1 MKSASKKLGG
11 DIWSFDIGLGS
22 IGEAIRDPKTHEFK
36 HVASLVLPA
45 EFASTKTAATT
56 RRMFRT
62 RLAHKKREEW
72 LDHVW
77 RGAEQEPLKRR
88 TTWRNPKTG
97 KFELKHPGD
106 PRLEREFPAKG
117 DETCYTSCLLRIKLL
132 RGEKLEPWQIY
143 KALHSAIQRRGYDPD
158 IPWKA
163 KSASKASVEELKE
176 QEEDEAKLLKFEQ
189 ELRAMTKDE
198 AYQLPCYFD
207 AWKMGLW
214 NPQKPDKLSLRI
226 DCTAESPRNHVI
238 PRTLV
243 EKELK
248 LLTVAAA
255 KALPKLKGKED
266 YLLYGP
272 AGRPYASW
280 YPDFRKQHGLRLG
293 SHTDTQ
299 GVLSQRIPRFDNR
312 IISKCALIPRLN
324 VCKITAASATAPA
337 PQSEIVFDAVFLLKL
352 KNMRVAQP
360 NGDQRGLAADE
371 IRTIFEDPKRKTWS
385 FTAKQW
391 ARAIA
396 HFGLVPVAGHE
407 EIKAPRTAG
416 RSRFC
421 RPALEILKRL
431 ILSGQSPKVFYAE
444 ELARL
449 GGNKDPL
456 KGVVPEDLEF
466 LLKMGDSWD
475 RIHVPDQQLDAV
487 LQMSSVPEQAV
498 RLIIGKQ
505 NNPVVRHRL
514 QLFFDRL
521 KHLKDRFGEPQTVA
535 LEFVRWDFMGEKARK
550 EYSKFVSEQTK
561 LREQARKEAEE
572 AGLDG
577 KGAALK
583 LALFKEQGGICL
595 YTGEPL
601 DISKIDSYEI
611 DHIVPHSRMG
621 PDAPYNRVLTTR
633 STNKDLKK
641 DKTPFEW
648 LGATSG
654 WESYLERVKGRAGQL
669 RNRKVRLLTSQDAED
684 LVEKYTT
691 LAETAWISR
700 LARAVLDAT
709 FGWRNGVDRDGKKR
723 VVFVQGGLTARIRRK
738 YRLNSLLAPTP
749 EGVDAR
755 DWESKAEKNRTD
767 KRHHAL
773 DAMVINFVPQW
784 ARDEAKES
792 FFKFP
797 KALGTD
803 PRTFFA
809 GVIDETSPLEVA
821 FEKSVLADGIFGG
834 RSKGPERF
842 AVQRSP
848 LLDLG
853 YSTQNQ
859 KRRFDTRYLC
869 KQVQSICDK
878 GIREHVAAHVTTHTS
893 EAEWNSFCANY
904 RLKRRSGG
912 VGPRVV
918 RVAMKIGSLEH
929 YADLSKDRSGS
940 FRQGK
945 KRHKGQLIY
954 RNATLDSLEVMPIYA
969 HASFRSERIRLQN
982 EPGNQVLAFVQS
994 GCRIQTHAPIS
1005 SANYKLVTI
1014 SADRREKRITP
1025 TQCLAADIYTWRTI
1039 DSRTKS
1045 VEIESRRGQR
1055 LALPLRHLV
1064 NAGFSRASA
1073 ISGANT

>member
-1 MKSASKKLGG
+1 MKPTSKNRPSNL
-11 DIWSFDIGLGS
+11 IWSFDIGLGS
-22 IGEAIRDPKTHEFK
+22 IGEAIRDPKTHDFK
-36 HVASLVLPA
+36 HLASLVLPA
-45 EFASTKTAATT
+45 EFASNKSSATT

-72 LDHVW
+72 LDKVW
-77 RGAEQEPLKRR
+77 REAGQEPLAKR
-88 TTWRNPKTG
+88 TTWRNPKTR
-97 KFELKHPGD
+97 KFELKSPGD
-106 PRLEREFPAKG
+106 LRLEREFPAKG
-117 DETCYTSCLLRIKLL
+117 DETCYTSCLLRIQLL
-132 RGEKLEPWQIY
+132 RGDKLEPWQIY

-163 KSASKASVEELKE
+163 KSAGKASAGEIKE
-176 QEEDEAKLLKFEQ
+176 QEEDEAKLVRFEQ
-189 ELRAMTKDE
+189 ELKSMTKDTPL
-198 AYQLPCYFD
+198 QLPCYFD

-214 NPQKPDKLSLRI
+214 NPKKPDKLSLRI
-226 DCTAESPRNHVI
+226 DCTAESPRNNVI
-238 PRTLV
+238 PRALV

-248 LLTVAAA
+248 LLIAAAA
-255 KALPKLKGKED
+255 KAIPKLKGKED
-266 YLLYGP
+266 YLLHGP
-272 AGRPYASW
+272 AGRAYASW
-280 YPDFRKQHGLRLG
+280 YPELRKKHGLKLG
-293 SHTDTQ
+293 SHTDTK

-324 VCKITAASATAPA
+324 VCKITADTTTSPA
-337 PQSEIVFDAVFLLKL
+337 PQSQVVFDAVFLLKL
-352 KNMRVAQP
+352 KNMRVAQA
-360 NGDQRGLAADE
+360 NGGQRGLSAEE
-371 IRTIFEDPKRKTWS
+371 IRAIFDDPKRKTWS

-396 HFGLVPVAGHE
+396 RFGLLPVAGHE
-407 EIKAPRTAG
+407 EIKPPRTSG

-431 ILSGQSPKVFYAE
+431 ILSGQSPESFHKS

-449 GGNKDPL
+449 GCNKDPL
-456 KGVVPEDLEF
+456 KGLVTEDLKF
-466 LLKMGDSWD
+466 LKKMGDSWD

-487 LQMSSVPEQAV
+487 LQMSGTPDLAV
-498 RLIIGKQ
+498 RQIIGKQ

-521 KHLKDRFGEPQTVA
+521 KSLESQFGEPQIVA

-550 EYSKFVSEQTK
+550 EYGKFVSEQTK

-572 AGLDG
+572 AGLEG

-583 LALFKEQGGICL
+583 LALFKEQGGVCL

-633 STNKDLKK
+633 TNNDLKK

-648 LGATSG
+648 LAASPG
-654 WESYLERVKGRAGQL
+654 WEAYLERVKARAGQL
-669 RNRKVRLLTSQDAED
+669 RNRKVRLLTSQDAEE

-709 FGWRNGVDRDGKKR
+709 FGWRNGVDKDGKKR

-738 YRLNSLLAPTP
+738 YRLNSLLAAAP
-749 EGVDAR
+749 EGVDPR

-803 PRTFFA
+803 PRKVFA
-809 GVIDETSPLEVA
+809 TAIDRVAPKQVA
-821 FEKSVLADGIFGG
+821 FEKPTLADTIFGA
-834 RSKGPERF
+834 RKQGPERTI
-842 AVQRSP
+842 VQRCELVSIGMRP
-848 LLDLG
+848 SGPGKSFFDLAYLKKQTKAVRDPKIRGLLVEVASDGL
-853 YSTQNQ
+853 TED
-859 KRRFDTRYLC
+859 RW
-869 KQVQSICDK
+869 
-878 GIREHVAAHVTTHTS
+878 RE
-893 EAEWNSFCANY
+893 FCETV
-904 RLKRRSGG
+904 RL
-912 VGPRVV
+912 PR
-918 RVAMKIGSLEH
+918 KDGSLGQRIRRVNMTVGAPDE
-929 YADLSKDRSGS
+929 YADLSKDATGAYRKGKDGHRGQILYTDDSG
-940 FRQGK
+940 QAGV
-945 KRHKGQLIY
+945 
-954 RNATLDSLEVMPIYA
+954 APVYA
-969 HASFRSERIRLQN
+969 HASITDQSELIKAI
-982 EPGNQVLAFVQS
+982 PGTKIHAFVQT
-994 GCRIQTHAPIS
+994 GCLVSLAAPIS
-1005 SANYKLVTI
+1005 KN
-1014 SADRREKRITP
+1014 DHRRIELNEAKQQRRFEPDSELEQGTYI
-1025 TQCLAADIYTWRTI
+1025 WRTI
-1039 DSRTKS
+1039 QTASGQVVLEESNGKRVSVPLKALVAAGLSR
-1045 VEIESRRGQR
+1045 I
-1055 LALPLRHLV
+1055 
-1064 NAGFSRASA
+1064 
-1073 ISGANT
+1073 

>member
-1 MKSASKKLGG
+1 MKTLPANPPCSFV
-11 DIWSFDIGLGS
+11 WSFDIGLGS
-22 IGEAIRDPKTHEFK
+22 IGEAVRDPKTHEFK
-36 HVASLVLPA
+36 HVASLLLPA
-45 EFASTKTAATT
+45 NFASTKTAATT

-62 RLAHKKREEW
+62 RLAHKSREEW
-72 LDHVW
+72 LDKVW
-77 RGAEQEPLKRR
+77 REAGQEPLAKRI
-88 TTWRNPKTG
+88 TWRNPKTG

-117 DETCYTSCLLRIKLL
+117 DDTCYTSCLLRIKLL

-163 KSASKASVEELKE
+163 KTASKASAEELKE

-189 ELRAMTKDE
+189 ELRAMTKDQS
-198 AYQLPCYFD
+198 YQLPCYFD

-214 NPQKPDKLSLRI
+214 NPEKPGNISLRI

-238 PRTLV
+238 PRALV

-248 LLTVAAA
+248 LLAIAAS
-255 KALPKLKGKED
+255 KAVPKLKGKED

-272 AGRPYASW
+272 AGRAYASW
-280 YPDFRKQHGLRLG
+280 YPDVRKKHSLRLG
-293 SHTDTQ
+293 SHTDTK

-324 VCKITAASATAPA
+324 VCKITATSATAPS
-337 PQSEIVFDAVFLLKL
+337 PQSTIVFDAVFLLKL

-360 NGDQRGLAADE
+360 NGNQRGLTAEE
-371 IRTIFEDPKRKTWS
+371 IRSIFEDSKRKTWS

-396 HFGLVPVAGHE
+396 RFGLSPVAGHE
-407 EIKAPRTAG
+407 EVKPPRTAG

-431 ILSGQSPKVFYAE
+431 ILSGQSPKAFHGA
-444 ELARL
+444 ELAGL
-449 GGNKDPL
+449 DGNKDPL
-456 KGVVPEDLEF
+456 KGLVPEDLEC

-487 LQMSSVPEQAV
+487 LQMSSDPDQAV

-521 KHLKDRFGEPQTVA
+521 KHLRDKFGEPQTVA

-583 LALFKEQGGICL
+583 LALFKEQGGVCL

-633 STNKDLKK
+633 HTNNDLKK

-654 WESYLERVKGRAGQL
+654 WESYLGRVKGRAGQL
-669 RNRKVRLLTSQDAED
+669 RNRKVRLLTSQDAEE

-738 YRLNSLLAPTP
+738 YRLNSLLAPAP
-749 EGVDAR
+749 EDVDAR
-755 DWESKAEKNRTD
+755 EWESKAEKNRSD

-803 PRTFFA
+803 PRRMIA
-809 GVIDETSPLEVA
+809 AVIDRVAPRQIA
-821 FEKSVLADGIFGG
+821 FEKPALADTIFGA
-834 RSKGPERF
+834 RKQGPERTI
-842 AVQRSP
+842 VQRCELVSLGMKPTAPGKSAFDLTYLKKQIKSVRDAKIRSLLEEEVGAGP
-848 LLDLG
+848 LEE
-853 YSTQNQ
+853 QW
-859 KRRFDTRYLC
+859 RAFCDT
-869 KQVQSICDK
+869 V
-878 GIREHVAAHVTTHTS
+878 
-893 EAEWNSFCANY
+893 
-904 RLKRRSGG
+904 RLPRKDGSQ
-912 VGPRVV
+912 GPRIM
-918 RVAMKIGSLEH
+918 RVNVNVGSADE
-929 YADLSKDRSGS
+929 YADLSKDATGAYRKGKDGHRGQILFTDKSG
-940 FRQGK
+940 RVGV
-945 KRHKGQLIY
+945 
-954 RNATLDSLEVMPIYA
+954 APVYA
-969 HASFRSERIRLQN
+969 HASAKEQSRLLSEDAGTTIH
-982 EPGNQVLAFVQS
+982 GFVQT
-994 GCRIQTHAPIS
+994 GCLVSLAHPIAKQDYRRIQLNEA
-1005 SANYKLVTI
+1005 KQQ
-1014 SADRREKRITP
+1014 RRFEPDEDLSPGTF
-1025 TQCLAADIYTWRTI
+1025 TWRTI
-1039 DSRTKS
+1039 QTAS
-1045 VEIESRRGQR
+1045 GQAVLEEPNGKR
-1055 LALPLRHLV
+1055 LAAGLRVLLA
-1064 NAGFSRASA
+1064 AGFSRL
-1073 ISGANT
+1073 